1 MLEHRMGV
9 GVQGESDEEDDHE
22 TLLDGFTDTGRP
34 GLWEPRRRYVA
45 TGHHLAMARDDGRAP
60 RGQRAPG
67 AKPVQRGPHV
77 TMVGALGLVGVVAAM
92 MVEGFVDGAA
102 FLAFVQEV
110 LVPQLRPGQV
120 GVLDNLKAHKVAGVR
135 EAIEAVGAQLLYLP
149 SYSPDF
155 SPIEECW
162 SKIKAIL
169 RTKAARTLE
178 RLWQAITETFA
189 AITSQEAQGWFTHA
203 GYRVQSN

>member
-1 MLEHRMGV
+1 LLFV
-9 GVQGESDEEDDHE
+9 DESGSNQA
-22 TLLDGFTDTGRP
+22 L
-34 GLWEPRRRYVA
+34 
-45 TGHHLAMARDDGRAP
+45 ARDYGRAP
-60 RGQRAPG
+60 RGQRASG
-67 AKPVQRGPHV
+67 AKPVQRGRQV

-110 LVPQLRPGQV
+110 LVPQLHPGQV
-120 GVLDNLKAHKVAGVR
+120 VLLDNLKAHKVAGVR
-135 EAIEAVGAQLLYLP
+135 EAIEAVGGRLIYLP
-149 SYSPDF
+149 PYSPDF

-178 RLWQAITETFA
+178 RLWEAITEAFA
-189 AITSQEAQGWFTHA
+189 AITSQDAQGWFTHA

>member
-1 MLEHRMGV
+1 MPEFDPKAWV
-9 GVQGESDEEDDHE
+9 FIDES
-22 TLLDGFTDTGRP
+22 GSNQ
-34 GLWEPRRRYVA
+34 
-45 TGHHLAMARDDGRAP
+45 AMARTYGRAH

-77 TMVGALGLVGVVAAM
+77 TMVGAVGLVGVVAAV
-92 MVEGFVDGAA
+92 MVEGLVDGAA

-110 LVPQLRPGQV
+110 LVPQLRPGHV
-120 GVLDNLKAHKVAGVR
+120 VLENLKAHKVAGVR
-135 EAIEAVGAQLLYLP
+135 EAIEAVGARRLYLP
-149 SYSPDF
+149 PYAPDF

-162 SKIKAIL
+162 SKIKTIL

-178 RLWQAITETFA
+178 RLWQAITEACA
-189 AITSQEAQGWFTHA
+189 AITSQDAQGWFTHA

>member
-1 MLEHRMGV
+1 
-9 GVQGESDEEDDHE
+9 
-22 TLLDGFTDTGRP
+22 
-34 GLWEPRRRYVA
+34 
-45 TGHHLAMARDDGRAP
+45 
-60 RGQRAPG
+60 
-67 AKPVQRGPHV
+67 VQRGRHV

-120 GVLDNLKAHKVAGVR
+120 VVHDHLTAHKAAGVR
-135 EAIEAVGAQLLYLP
+135 EVVEAVGARLLYLP
-149 SYSPDF
+149 LYSPDF

-178 RLWQAITETFA
+178 RLWQAITEAFA
-189 AITSQEAQGWFTHA
+189 AITSQDAQDWFTHA
-203 GYRVQSN
+203 GYRVQSNCKAL